1 MGVHA
6 NKKLLK
12 NVLYGLLIVAAVILF
27 NKYFYDG
34 TQPFRST
41 IDNRDYKVRLDNN
54 SQLKANLLAFIN
66 LKLNILVKALADD
79 PKYKN
84 SEPVQRLIYNWN
96 KGISIKE
103 IGYMESDAAYVINK
117 QDMAFCLQDG
127 PNKRDPTKTTKF
139 SDTNLITYVAI
150 HELAHIMSDETGH
163 GSEFVNN
170 FGLLLDYS
178 QNITYTNPF
187 TNKTET
193 LYTPFKQ
200 VTGTSDNFC
209 GVKLQ
214 NSM

>member
-12 NVLYGLLIVAAVILF
+12 NVLYGVLIVVAVILF

-41 IDNRDYKVRLDNN
+41 IDNRDYKVRLDKN
-54 SQLKANLLAFIN
+54 SQLKANLLAFIS
-66 LKLNILVKALADD
+66 LKLNILVKALAGD

-84 SEPVQRLIYNWN
+84 NVAVQRLIYNWN

-127 PNKRDPTKTTKF
+127 PNRGDPTKTTNF

-170 FGLLLDYS
+170 FGFLLDYS

-187 TNKTET
+187 TNKTEI